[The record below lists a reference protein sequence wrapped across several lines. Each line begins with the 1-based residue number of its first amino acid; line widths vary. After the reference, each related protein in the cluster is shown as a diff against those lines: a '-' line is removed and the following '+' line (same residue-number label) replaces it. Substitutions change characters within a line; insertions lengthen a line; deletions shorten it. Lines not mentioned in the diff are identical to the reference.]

1 MKNLIQQ
8 YPLNTKNKPKNGNI
22 IFENIN
28 KIWEDSYTI
37 QNMIVK
43 KRELY
48 IKIIWNGKKIG
59 TVYLHKP
66 YKKLEENLFS
76 LYIWYTSMK
85 LKF

>member
-1 MKNLIQQ
+1 MR
-8 YPLNTKNKPKNGNI
+8 LNNIITLNKENIFEEFNTTIPFKYKNKPKNGNI
-22 IFENIN
+22 VFENIN

-66 YKKLEENLFS
+66 YKKL
-76 LYIWYTSMK
+76 
-85 LKF
+85 